1 MDGPRTHITCKTCS
15 EKKIPIGTRGVRMRN
30 TRKVRRTG
38 DGRAERRLRN
48 LDMKEEAAA
57 DCGLMILSAGG
68 EDGPGARDRILASSG
83 GNTLLDRG

>member
-1 MDGPRTHITCKTCS
+1 MDGPRTHITCRTCS

-48 LDMKEEAAA
+48 LDMKEEVAA

-68 EDGPGARDRILASSG
+68 EGARDRILASSG